1 MAYSKF
7 IDLKKTV
14 QQFELQAE
22 RAKLFPSEVTV
33 ITPSSW
39 LKETIAI
46 AFDILGVDSEKERS
60 ERLVHPILT
69 EMAVINKG
77 EITIYSGHELNVD
90 KNLGLNGECDYML
103 SLGRKVIDYIDAPI
117 FSIVEAKKQNFELG
131 TSQSVAQLVGAQRF
145 NEKEGKSLSLLFGAA
160 TDGVKWRFFK
170 LEGKKLSIDTDYYT
184 IENIPKLLGVLQY
197 IIDNCRLNK

>member
-22 RAKLFPSEVTV
+22 RAKLFPSEIVV
-33 ITPSSW
+33 INPSSW

-131 TSQSVAQLVGAQRF
+131 TSQSVAQLIGAQRF
-145 NEKEGKSLSLLFGAA
+145 NEKEGKPLSLLFGAA
-160 TDGVKWRFFK
+160 TDGVKWRFFR

-197 IIDNCRLNK
+197 IIDICRANK

>member
-22 RAKLFPSEVTV
+22 STKLFSSEITTIAPSA
-33 ITPSSW
+33 W

-46 AFDILGVDSEKERS
+46 SFDIPGVDSEKERS

-69 EMAVINKG
+69 EVAVINKG
-77 EITIYSGHELNVD
+77 EITIYSGHDLNVD
-90 KNLGLNGECDYML
+90 KSLGLNGECDYML

-131 TSQSVAQLVGAQRF
+131 ISQSVVQLIGAQRL
-145 NEKEGKSLSLLFGAA
+145 NEKEGKPLSVLFGAA

-184 IENIPKLLGVLQY
+184 LENIPKLLGVLQS
-197 IIDNCRLNK
+197 IIDTCKVN